1 MKKILTLALAALLAV
16 SLCAC
21 SSYFVNHLSK
31 EEVMQICLDNQ
42 ETLLKDIAEIDDPQV
57 EKKFQDTV
65 AIDGIMDI
73 GYNSQLVEFN
83 CGSTGAA
90 TKTAPYGFFY
100 SFDGD
105 LTAPWC
111 CAGTM
116 DDLVEDG
123 DGWSYSPAEGT
134 NDPYYYVEPITGD
147 FYYYCATYK

>member
-1 MKKILTLALAALLAV
+1 MKKILTLALAALLTV

-31 EEVMQICLDNQ
+31 EEVMQLCLDNQ
-42 ETLLKDIAEIDDPQV
+42 EVLLKDIAELDDPQV
-57 EKKFQDTV
+57 EKKLQGAV
-65 AIDGIMDI
+65 AISGIVDI
-73 GYNSQLVEFN
+73 AYNSQLVEFN

-90 TKTAPYGFFY
+90 TKAAPYGFFY

-105 LTAPWC
+105 LTAPWS

-147 FYYYCATYK
+147 FYYYCATYR